1 MFWRSK
7 RKPCSLYC
15 SLLRSTTRLRRFVRL
30 LVQSS
35 RYYLL
40 KQEID
45 KGGTLKDIPPLY
57 YPAATRACNCQ
68 LQRQGRSLS
77 VSRTLVITWFTRW
90 LACATTG
97 TRLNGEILRRTI
109 FYVVDSWAFS
119 INPEHLAKSVVA
131 QQPQRRCLGVSNIP

>member
-15 SLLRSTTRLRRFVRL
+15 SLLRSTARLRRFVRL

-45 KGGTLKDIPPLY
+45 KGGTLKDIPPLD
-57 YPAATRACNCQ
+57 YPAAIKARSYQ
-68 LQRQGRSLS
+68 LQEQGWSLS
-77 VSRTLVITWFTRW
+77 VSRALVTTWFSKW
-90 LACATTG
+90 LACAATG
-97 TRLNGEILRRTI
+97 THLNGEILRRTTLM
-109 FYVVDSWAFS
+109 SWAFS
-119 INPEHLAKSVVA
+119 INPEHLAKLGLHGSHQA
-131 QQPQRRCLGVSNIP
+131 LPRRF